1 MTSIVWIAVITS
13 LCFSVGEGLRLT
25 PFPISS
31 STAKPVEQISK
42 HKYGPLDVPTQ
53 HSKRNKREA
62 EPIDFLLPPTTRELA
77 PAITFS
83 TAVLEHHEVVSV
95 LVVSQFAGRAPPFV
109 S

>member
-1 MTSIVWIAVITS
+1 MTSIVWIAVISS

-25 PFPISS
+25 PFPIWAS
-31 STAKPVEQISK
+31 STAKPVEQLSK

-53 HSKRNKREA
+53 YVARNKRQA
-62 EPIDFLLPPTTRELA
+62 EPLDFLLSPTTREVA
-77 PAITFS
+77 PTLTYS
-83 TAVLEHHEVVSV
+83 TVFERREIVSV